1 LSTLTKVLIVLLT
14 VFSIFLCGIVVTYVA
29 NAENYKKQYE
39 QTYTQLRSAREY
51 ERNAQRQLKEKI
63 AETDEQIAAL
73 KERINSLTISNEELQ
88 AELDNS
94 ERQKA
99 SLEQRLDSMAA
110 SVKAANQTASLQT
123 QLFENAQKEL
133 ETTRVQQIE
142 QENELKQIT
151 ATLNERMAIIS
162 QLRKDNKRLLE
173 EKAELEAKLNQSFR
187 EYGKTI
193 TPTAPVT
200 PKREIAQPVAQPV
213 TKKIGLKGSI
223 TNIDLKNKMASISIG
238 SAHGVIEGMKFHVT
252 RGAQFI
258 CDILI
263 FDVQPEQAVGILEL
277 LEATKQQPQIGDRVN
292 TNL

>member
-1 LSTLTKVLIVLLT
+1 MSTLTKVLIVLLT

-29 NAENYKKQYE
+29 NAENYKQQYD
-39 QTYTQLRSAREY
+39 QTYTQLRSAREN

-63 AETDEQIAAL
+63 AETDEQTATL
-73 KERINSLTISNEELQ
+73 KEQINSFTIRNEELQ
-88 AELDNS
+88 AEIDNS
-94 ERQKA
+94 ERQKL

-110 SVKAANQTASLQT
+110 AVNAANQTASLQT

-133 ETTRVQQIE
+133 ERTRSQQIE
-142 QENELKQIT
+142 QENDLKQTT

-173 EKAELEAKLNQSFR
+173 EKAEMEARLNQSFR
-187 EYGKTI
+187 QYGKAI

-200 PKREIAQPVAQPV
+200 PKQEIAQPVVQPV
-213 TKKIGLKGSI
+213 TKEIGLKGSI
-223 TNIDLKNKMASISIG
+223 TNVDLKNKMASISIG
-238 SAHGVIEGMKFHVT
+238 AAHGVMEGMKFHVT
-252 RGAQFI
+252 RGAQFV

-277 LEATKQQPQIGDRVN
+277 LEATQQQPRVGDMVS

>member
-1 LSTLTKVLIVLLT
+1 MSTLTKVLIVLLT

-39 QTYTQLRSAREY
+39 QTYTQLSSAREN
-51 ERNAQRQLKEKI
+51 ERNAQKQLKEKI
-63 AETDEQIAAL
+63 TEADEQIATL
-73 KERINSLTISNEELQ
+73 KEQINSLSIRNEKLQ
-88 AELDNS
+88 AEIDNS
-94 ERQKA
+94 ERQKL

-110 SVKAANQTASLQT
+110 AVKAANQTASLQT

-133 ETTRVQQIE
+133 ETTRTQQIE
-142 QENELKQIT
+142 QENELKQT
-151 ATLNERMAIIS
+151 TTTLNERMAIIS

-193 TPTAPVT
+193 TPTIPVT
-200 PKREIAQPVAQPV
+200 PKQEIAQPVTQPV
-213 TKKIGLKGSI
+213 TKEIGLKGSI

-238 SAHGVIEGMKFHVT
+238 SAHGVKEGMKFHVT

-263 FDVQPEQAVGILEL
+263 FDIQPEQAVGILEL
-277 LEATKQQPQIGDRVN
+277 LEATKQQPQVGDRVS

>member
-39 QTYTQLRSAREY
+39 QTYTQLSSAREN
-51 ERNAQRQLKEKI
+51 ERNAQKQLKEKI
-63 AETDEQIAAL
+63 TEADEQIATL
-73 KERINSLTISNEELQ
+73 KEQINSLSIRNEKLQ
-88 AELDNS
+88 AEIDNS
-94 ERQKA
+94 ERQKL

-110 SVKAANQTASLQT
+110 AVKAANQTASLQT

-133 ETTRVQQIE
+133 ETTRTQQIE
-142 QENELKQIT
+142 QENELKQT
-151 ATLNERMAIIS
+151 TTTLNERMAIIS

-193 TPTAPVT
+193 TPTIPVT
-200 PKREIAQPVAQPV
+200 PKQEIAQPVTQPV
-213 TKKIGLKGSI
+213 TKEIGLKGSI

-238 SAHGVIEGMKFHVT
+238 SAHGVKEGMKFHVT

-263 FDVQPEQAVGILEL
+263 FDIQPEQAVGILEL
-277 LEATKQQPQIGDRVN
+277 LEATKQQPQVGDRVS